1 IEKTFKEAIALAT
14 TEYCTENK
22 TSCALKDRR
31 SFRRSPS
38 SGVNYTADQV
48 HLLPGY
54 PNSNLP
60 GFLTVAFYVQQPPGL
75 SIGNSSV
82 LPRDTLLAI
91 VLTFKSKLEGAI
103 GVNISDVEYWLKPST
118 TPGISP
124 SPPVNTDSK
133 VWKWIVIG
141 VGAFLILV
149 LFGVLFKCWR
159 RKKNSRERPRWIFA
173 FDKPRKSMKNYSNA
187 NREVNR
193 AADSAL

>member
-1 IEKTFKEAIALAT
+1 MDNTLLDLLNSHPTKAEFINCEILIMIMIMIINYEAKMFF
-14 TEYCTENK
+14 C
-22 TSCALKDRR
+22 CFGFVF
-31 SFRRSPS
+31 FRRSPS

-149 LFGVLFKCWR
+149 LFGVLFKW
-159 RKKNSRERPRWIFA
+159 
-173 FDKPRKSMKNYSNA
+173 
-187 NREVNR
+187 
-193 AADSAL
+193 

>member
-1 IEKTFKEAIALAT
+1 M
-14 TEYCTENK
+14 
-22 TSCALKDRR
+22 
-31 SFRRSPS
+31 
-38 SGVNYTADQV
+38 
-48 HLLPGY
+48 
-54 PNSNLP
+54 
-60 GFLTVAFYVQQPPGL
+60 QQPPGL

-82 LPRDTLLAI
+82 LPRDTLLDI
-91 VLTFKSKLEGAI
+91 VLTYKSELERAI
-103 GVNISDVEYWLKPST
+103 GINISDVEFWLKPST

-124 SPPVNTDSK
+124 SSPVNTDSN

-141 VGAFLILV
+141 VGAFLMLV